1 MFNEMKKIFCKHK
14 YEKVDT
20 LVEKNKYSKIVYEII
35 KCKKCGKTKIVDNE
49 IWNFFNNK
57 NIF

>member
-1 MFNEMKKIFCKHK
+1 MFNEIKKIFCKHK
-14 YEKVDT
+14 YEKIDMFA
-20 LVEKNKYSKIVYEII
+20 EDNKYDKIVYGII
-35 KCKKCGKTKIVDNE
+35 KCKKCGKIKIVDNE

>member
-1 MFNEMKKIFCKHK
+1 MFNEIKKIFCKHK

-20 LVEKNKYSKIVYEII
+20 LVEKNKNRKIVYEII